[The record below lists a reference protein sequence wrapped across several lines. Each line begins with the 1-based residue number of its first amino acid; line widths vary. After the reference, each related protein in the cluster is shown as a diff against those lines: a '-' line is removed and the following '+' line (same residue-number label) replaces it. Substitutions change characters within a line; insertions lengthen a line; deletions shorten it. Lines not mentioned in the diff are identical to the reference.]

1 MATDPETMAFLLEQ
15 MAGAGEVRSRRMFG
29 EYAVYLHDK
38 VVGFVCDDR
47 LLLKRTPG
55 ALARVSREVE
65 GFPYPGAKPYLLIE
79 DEIDEPEALAALL
92 LAVADDLPAPKPK
105 KPRRRKT

>member
-15 MAGAGEVRSRRMFG
+15 MAEAGEVRARRMFG

-47 LLLKRTPG
+47 LFLKRTPG
-55 ALARVSREVE
+55 ALARVSRAVE
-65 GFPYPGAKPYLLIE
+65 GFPYPGAKPHLLIE
-79 DEIDEPEALAALL
+79 DEIDAPEALAALL
-92 LAVADDLPAPKPK
+92 LAVADDLPAPRPK
-105 KPRRRKT
+105 MPKRRKT